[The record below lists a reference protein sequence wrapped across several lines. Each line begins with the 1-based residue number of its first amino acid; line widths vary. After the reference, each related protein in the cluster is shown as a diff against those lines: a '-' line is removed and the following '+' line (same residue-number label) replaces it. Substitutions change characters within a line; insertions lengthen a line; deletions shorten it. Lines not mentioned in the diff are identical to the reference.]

1 MYVCVCNAITDRDI
15 RAQAAC
21 ERSTVAMIYRSL
33 GTKPKCGKCVPLV
46 RQITR
51 QVAVEFPAADQ
62 AAAAPA

>member
-1 MYVCVCNAITDRDI
+1 MYVCVCNAITDREI

-46 RQITR
+46 CQMLRQIT
-51 QVAVEFPAADQ
+51 VDLPAPERSAI
-62 AAAAPA
+62 AAA

>member
-1 MYVCVCNAITDRDI
+1 MYVCVCNAITDREI

-46 RQITR
+46 CQMLR
-51 QVAVEFPAADQ
+51 QVAVDLPASERTAI
-62 AAAAPA
+62 AAA